1 MNKNAYM
8 MVFLFFSFCIDE
20 VGKLYYFCRNTE
32 MKQNTVWVLFCHD
45 NINIKEKTIICILI
59 FQSSSMESCFALI
72 LRSKS
77 KFLWPILEKKKS
89 AFNGKNY
96 SDMNLLSIAKQK
108 WVS

>member
-1 MNKNAYM
+1 
-8 MVFLFFSFCIDE
+8 
-20 VGKLYYFCRNTE
+20 
-32 MKQNTVWVLFCHD
+32 
-45 NINIKEKTIICILI
+45 
-59 FQSSSMESCFALI
+59 MESCFALI

-108 WVS
+108 